1 MPSARIPLLVIT
13 GLTASG
19 KTSLSLQLARH
30 IDCEIISADSMQIY
44 QDMDI
49 GTDKISPK
57 NREKTPH
64 HLIDIVSP
72 EDDFSVADYKN
83 LAERKI
89 ADIIAGGRL
98 PVMVGGTGLYIKAV
112 TEGFMLPRL
121 PENKLRNEFIS
132 WAEQQNRKSL
142 HNYLKSIDPECAANI
157 HPNDLRR
164 VSRALEIYFMTGRTR
179 SYYRYRQ
186 QQKKSKYNHL
196 KIALRKPRKKLYQ
209 DINYRVDSM
218 IAEGLVAEVEK
229 LRSKYDLSKTARQAV
244 GYKEIIAYLEGE
256 TSLQEAV
263 RLIKRNS
270 RHLAKKQQ
278 SFIKRDREYIWLDS
292 ESWPNSELLIYLLRL
307 VEQKF
312 FQKNF
317 TTLKESF

>member
-72 EDDFSVADYKN
+72 EDGFSVADYKN

>member
-1 MPSARIPLLVIT
+1 MQPVRPPLLVIA

-19 KTSLSLQLARH
+19 KTSLSLKLARH
-30 IDCEIISADSMQIY
+30 IECEIISADSMQIY

-57 NREKTPH
+57 EREKIPH
-64 HLIDIVSP
+64 YLIDIISP

-132 WAEQQNRKSL
+132 WAKWQNRESL
-142 HNYLKSIDPECAANI
+142 HHYLKSIDPEYAASI

-164 VSRALEIYFMTGRTR
+164 VSRALEVYFMTGRTR

-186 QQKKSKYNHL
+186 QQKKSKYNYL
-196 KIALRKPRKKLYQ
+196 KVALRKPREKLYQ
-209 DINYRVDSM
+209 DINCRVDGM
-218 IAEGLVAEVEK
+218 IEEGLIAEVEK

-244 GYKEIIAYLEGE
+244 GYKEIISYLDGE
-256 TSLQEAV
+256 ISLQEAV

-270 RHLAKKQQ
+270 RRLAKKQQ

-292 ESWPNSELLIYLLRL
+292 ESWPNSELLIYLVRL

-317 TTLKESF
+317 PMLKETF